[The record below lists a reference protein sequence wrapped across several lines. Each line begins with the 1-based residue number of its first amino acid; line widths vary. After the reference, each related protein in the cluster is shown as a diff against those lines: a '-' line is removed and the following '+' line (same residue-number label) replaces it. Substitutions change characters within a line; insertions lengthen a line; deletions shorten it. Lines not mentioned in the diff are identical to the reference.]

1 MALDINGYNAD
12 FNAFIKFAADHIATN
27 DKAVA
32 RFEVGAAPFGG
43 GRTWRSIQMS
53 I

>member
-32 RFEVGAAPFGG
+32 RFKVGAAPFGG